1 MSKSVQIYALTGERS
16 RIMRKT
22 AGALGWKLVN
32 QRNCTER
39 YLPAVLSL
47 APPPTQVFQVL

>member
-22 AGALGWKLVN
+22 AGGLGWKLVN